1 MGKSRK
7 TSAMNKVI
15 LSEPVDYRFEIPMMG
30 RTEMIHMEG
39 PVTLGS
45 LLTMIQ
51 SAYQERGVGSGRGHS
66 SYTDLADG
74 DTIKELHR
82 IGDHVYDVRIQ

>member
-1 MGKSRK
+1 
-7 TSAMNKVI
+7 
-15 LSEPVDYRFEIPMMG
+15 MMG

-45 LLTMIQ
+45 LLMMIQ
-51 SAYQERGVGSGRGHS
+51 SAYQEHGVGRGRGHS

-74 DTIKELHR
+74 DTIKELNR
-82 IGDHVYDVRIQ
+82 IGSYTYDVTIQ